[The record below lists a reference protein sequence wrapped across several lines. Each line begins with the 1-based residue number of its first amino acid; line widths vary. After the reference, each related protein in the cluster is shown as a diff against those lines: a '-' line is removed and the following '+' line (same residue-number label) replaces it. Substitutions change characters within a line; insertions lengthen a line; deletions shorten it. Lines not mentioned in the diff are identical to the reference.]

1 MQTMTDT
8 TVDLAASNPLAAVEP
23 DPDAS
28 AESILV
34 AARAEADRIV
44 GEAKREAFQIY
55 RSAGDDADRL
65 VAEARAE
72 AARIVGEAR
81 DAVADPTERIEPE
94 TAHGVVETPPE
105 PAATA
110 PAAPVT
116 AVEAE
121 PLSPYDIVD
130 GPDPRDP
137 SVFDEPERETRYS
150 RHAGEIP
157 RLGED
162 AGRDAVAVATSL
174 RDMLRGKA

>member
-1 MQTMTDT
+1 MQMMTEA
-8 TVDLAASNPLAAVEP
+8 TVDLEASPPLAVVDSDSA
-23 DPDAS
+23 AA

-34 AARAEADRIV
+34 EARTEAGRIV
-44 GEAKREAFQIY
+44 GEAKREAFKIY
-55 RSAGDDADRL
+55 RSAGDDAERL

-72 AARIVGEAR
+72 AAKI
-81 DAVADPTERIEPE
+81 VADARAEVADSTQRTELPE
-94 TAHGVVETPPE
+94 TRVVEASPE
-105 PAATA
+105 PIATA
-110 PAAPVT
+110 PVAPAPAAR
-116 AVEAE
+116 EK

-137 SVFDEPERETRYS
+137 SVFDEPVRETRYS
-150 RHAGEIP
+150 RHAGEMP